1 MLTKQRDFI
10 GCLFF
15 KILSFNLFLICMLCI
30 NNVLAAWND

>member
-1 MLTKQRDFI
+1 MFTKQRDLI
-10 GCLFF
+10 GYLFF